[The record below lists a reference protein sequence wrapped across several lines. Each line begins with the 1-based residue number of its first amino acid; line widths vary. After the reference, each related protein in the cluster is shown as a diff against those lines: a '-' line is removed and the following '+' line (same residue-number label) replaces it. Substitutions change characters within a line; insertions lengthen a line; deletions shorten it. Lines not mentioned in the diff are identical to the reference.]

1 MSYIPH
7 TDGDR
12 QRMLEKLGLT
22 SVRELFD
29 VVPADYRYPD
39 LDLSEGLS
47 EMDVSAEMRRLAAKN
62 RSATDSLWFLGGGIY
77 RHFIPA
83 VVDAVIS
90 RGEFLTAYTPY
101 QPEVSQGTLQ
111 ALFEFQ
117 SMVAEIY
124 GMEVVNASHYDG
136 ATAMAEAALMALRS
150 KRGRGTIVL
159 DKGIHPEYREVLETY
174 LEGSTA
180 VISEGRP
187 DRDSACFITANPSF
201 TGELKDLKPLADE
214 AHEAGA
220 LFIVHADPLACGLV
234 EPPGACGADIVT
246 GEGQPLGIPMSY
258 GGPTLG
264 LLATTKA
271 LIRKMPGRVVG
282 QTLDEGGRT
291 GCVLTFAAREQHIRR
306 EKATSNICSNQGLM
320 ALAAAVYMAALGKQ
334 GFRETAR
341 LIYDKTA
348 YAASLLGGLEG
359 FSLKDTGPFFREF
372 VLKTPRPA
380 AQLARELE
388 EKGIFP
394 GLPLSHFEGFA
405 ADELLVCVTEMN
417 SRDEIDRLAAT
428 LKEVC
433 S

>member
-12 QRMLEKLGLT
+12 QRMLDRLGLS
-22 SVRELFD
+22 SVRELFED
-29 VVPADYRYPD
+29 IPEGKRYPD
-39 LDLSEGLS
+39 LKLPDGIS
-47 EMDVSAEMRRLAAKN
+47 EMEICAEMKRLAGRN
-62 RSATDSLWFLGGGIY
+62 RTAADSLWFLGGGIY
-77 RHFIPA
+77 RHYIPS

-90 RGEFLTAYTPY
+90 RGEFLSAYTPY

-117 SMVAEIY
+117 TMVAEVY

-136 ATAMAEAALMALRS
+136 AAALAEAALMALRC
-150 KRGRGTIVL
+150 KRGRTSIVL
-159 DKGIHPEYREVLETY
+159 DEGIHPEYREVLETY
-174 LEGSTA
+174 LQGSDA
-180 VISEGRP
+180 VIRAGRP
-187 DRDSACFITANPSF
+187 DEDAACFITANPSF
-201 TGELKDLKPLADE
+201 NGELKDLKALGEETHA
-214 AHEAGA
+214 AGA
-220 LFIVHADPLACGLV
+220 LFIVHADPLSCGLV

-264 LLATTKA
+264 LFATTKA

-282 QTLDEGGRT
+282 QTMDGGGRA
-291 GCVLTFAAREQHIRR
+291 GCVLTFSAREQHIRR

-348 YAASLLGGLEG
+348 YAAALLDKLEG
-359 FSLKDTGPFFREF
+359 FSLKDKGPFFREF
-372 VLKTPRPA
+372 VISCPKSA
-380 AQLARELE
+380 AELAGELE
-388 EKGIFP
+388 AKGIFP
-394 GLPLSHFEGFA
+394 GLPLSHFKGFGE
-405 ADELLVCVTEMN
+405 DELLVCVTEMN
-417 SRDEIDRLAAT
+417 SKDEIDRLAAA

-433 S
+433 A